1 MATWINAYA
10 DVCYNWSLELKD
22 IGEIIGQISLVDLNE
37 KYLSCE
43 VAFTIGRSFWNKGLT
58 TEGLNAIINYLFNEV
73 GMNRIE
79 ARHNTLNIASGVV
92 MQKVGMKFEGILR
105 QVEINKHGEFY
116 DLAVYSILK
125 SDLQNKNSIRKE
137 VQDNV

>member
-1 MATWINAYA
+1 M
-10 DVCYNWSLELKD
+10 
-22 IGEIIGQISLVDLNE
+22 DLNE

-58 TEGLNAIINYLFNEV
+58 TEGLKAIINYLFNEV